1 MDFLKELEWRGLLFD
16 KSAGAEELLA
26 KEVVTAYNGFDPT
39 ADSLHVGSLLPL
51 VCLARLQRA
60 EHKPLALVGGATGM
74 IGDPSGKTAERSLLT
89 RDEVAANVAGIRAQM
104 ELLLDVGG
112 ATGVEIV
119 DNNDWFEG
127 VGYIEFLRDIG
138 KHFTVNQMV
147 AKESVKRRMESEV
160 GISYTEFSYMLLQSY
175 DFLKLF
181 ETKGCKLQCG
191 GSDQWGNITAGMDLV
206 HRVAGSSVHGITYPL
221 LMNSSGTKFGKSE
234 QGNVWLDPKRT
245 SPYRFYQFW
254 LNTEDS
260 DVISHLKFFTFLGQ
274 EEIAAIAEKTESSPE
289 LREAQKVLAQQVT
302 EMVHGKS
309 GFENAVAASRVM
321 FGESLA
327 NLSGEVI
334 GQIVDDVPSGELAN
348 DQIGQV
354 TILDLLEKS
363 GLVNSR
369 GQGKDLLKSGGIYL
383 NNEPVTDP
391 GLTIQS
397 SLVLPGGYIF
407 LRKGKKNYFVFKL
420 S

>member
-60 EHKPLALVGGATGM
+60 GHKPLALVGGATGM

-302 EMVHGKS
+302 GMVHGKS
-309 GFENAVAASRVM
+309 GFENAVAASKVM

-391 GLTIQS
+391 GLIIQS

>member
-60 EHKPLALVGGATGM
+60 GHKPLALVGGATGM

-327 NLSGEVI
+327 NLSGEVV

-397 SLVLPGGYIF
+397 TLVLPGGYIF

>member
-60 EHKPLALVGGATGM
+60 GHKPLALVGGATGM

-289 LREAQKVLAQQVT
+289 FREAQKVLAQQVT

-334 GQIVDDVPSGELAN
+334 SQIVDDVPSGELAK

>member
-60 EHKPLALVGGATGM
+60 GHKPLALVGGATGM

-254 LNTEDS
+254 LNTEDR

-397 SLVLPGGYIF
+397 TLVLPGGYIF